1 MSGIL
6 FIALEIDEFFRA
18 FFFCMTEDQKQM
30 KLALRLAKKGIG
42 WVNPNP
48 MVGAV
53 IVKNGEVIGRGNHEF
68 YGGLHAEANAINA
81 CTRSPRGATMYITLE
96 PCFHKGKTPPCVK
109 LIVERGIKRVV
120 IAMPDP
126 NPKVKGRGIEFLKS
140 NKVKVETG
148 ILEEEASLLNES
160 FIKFIQTR
168 KPFCLYKGAMT
179 LDGKIA
185 SVTGDSRWISG
196 EASRK
201 LAHQLRQQY
210 SAIMVGVGT
219 ILKDNPTLDTRRSHK
234 ISKDPLKVVVDS
246 MARISLDAQVLT
258 NNPHLTLVAVTRK
271 AKKAKIAEIRK
282 TGAQVVLCPEAQD
295 QVDLKYL
302 ILALGSMDIDSVLL
316 EGGGTLAFSA
326 IRDGVVDKVL
336 FFVAPE
342 FIGGKK
348 APTILEGDGIRRLSD
363 AIHLNKISVKMLKED
378 IVIEGYLP
386 CSQES

>member
-1 MSGIL
+1 
-6 FIALEIDEFFRA
+6 
-18 FFFCMTEDQKQM
+18 M
-30 KLALRLAKKGIG
+30 KLALRLAKKGVG

-68 YGGLHAEANAINA
+68 FGGPHAEVNAINS
-81 CTRSPRGATMYITLE
+81 CTRSPRGATMYVTLE

-126 NPKVKGRGIEFLKS
+126 NPKVKGKGIEFLKS

-160 FIKFIQTR
+160 FVKFIQTR

-219 ILKDNPTLDTRRSHK
+219 ILKDNPTLDTRRSRK
-234 ISKDPLKVVVDS
+234 ISKDPLKVIVDS

-258 NNPHLTLVAVTRK
+258 NKPHLTLVAVTKK
-271 AKKAKIAEIRK
+271 AKKAKIAEIRRV
-282 TGAQVVLCPEAQD
+282 GAQVVLCPEAQD

-302 ILALGSMDIDSVLL
+302 MLALGSMDIDSVLL

-348 APTILEGDGIRRLSD
+348 APTILEGDGIRRVSD
-363 AIHLNKISVKMLKED
+363 AIHLNKISLKMLKED

>member
-1 MSGIL
+1 M
-6 FIALEIDEFFRA
+6 R
-18 FFFCMTEDQKQM
+18 
-30 KLALRLAKKGIG
+30 LALRLAKKGAG

-53 IVKNGEVIGRGNHEF
+53 IVKNGEVIGRGYHEF
-68 YGGLHAEANAINA
+68 FGGPHAEVNAINA
-81 CTRSPRGATMYITLE
+81 CTHSPHGATMYVTLE
-96 PCFHKGKTPPCVK
+96 PCIHTGKTPPCVK
-109 LIVERGIKRVV
+109 LIVEKGIRRVV
-120 IAMPDP
+120 IAMKDP
-126 NPKVKGRGIEFLKS
+126 NPKVNGKGIEYLKE
-140 NKVKVETG
+140 NKVKIETG
-148 ILEEEASLLNES
+148 ILEEEALLLNET
-160 FIKFIQTR
+160 FIKFIRTK

-201 LAHQLRQQY
+201 MVHRLRHEF
-210 SAIMVGVGT
+210 SAIMVGIGT
-219 ILKDNPTLDTRRSHK
+219 ILKDNPKLDARRSRK

-246 MARISLDAQVLT
+246 TARISLDAQVLT
-258 NNPHLTLVAVTRK
+258 NNPQLIIVAVTGK
-271 AKKAKIAEIRK
+271 AKSAKIAEIRRM
-282 TGAQVVLCPEAQD
+282 GAQVVLCPEKED

-302 ILALGSMDIDSVLL
+302 MLALGSMDIDSVML

-348 APTILEGDGIRRLSD
+348 APTILEGDGIRRVSE
-363 AIHLNKISVKMLKED
+363 AIRLNEIRVKILKED